1 MSRRGRIPLRI
12 VAKRRVDQGQDEH
25 ERDAPRRGATTAEQ
39 VPGIRAQIVVLAGGT
54 VGQKHVVESETLIG
68 RGSEATVQLDDPEIS
83 RAHARI
89 DGDST
94 QGFVIQDLGSR
105 NGTFLNDVDIER
117 AALQFGDRLRLGGR
131 VLLLF
136 TKYDSVAEEILR
148 RQRLEALGRLAAG
161 IAHDFNNL
169 LGAVLASL
177 DYVRRFP
184 ESRVREGH
192 ITESIDDAFMAA
204 ERASELTPRLLGF
217 ARAEHGH
224 EVVSL
229 SEICAEVGQLAERTF
244 GRLIRIQCEIEPN
257 LMVLGSSTQ
266 LHQIFMNL
274 CLNARDAMPDGGKLS
289 IFVARA
295 REPGAHHKAGD
306 IAVTV
311 RDTGPGMAP
320 DVCDHIF
327 EPFFTTKGDG
337 AGIGLGLATVAEM
350 VAAHGGRVEVES
362 DRGKGSTFMV
372 FLPDAT
378 GTKRGPQTLAT
389 APPQAAARERRRD
402 QVILVVDDE
411 RIVRRSLSRML
422 KLAGYVVLEAADG
435 EEAIAVYAGESPAP
449 DLVLLDLDMPKLC
462 GEDTQREL
470 RRINPKVR
478 VLGISGHRDAARERV
493 FRADGALGFLRKPWT
508 GPDLLQ
514 AIANSLHDA
523 RRPPG
528 LETTASRSLPPEL
541 RDELKRGKR

>member
-1 MSRRGRIPLRI
+1 M
-12 VAKRRVDQGQDEH
+12 
-25 ERDAPRRGATTAEQ
+25 
-39 VPGIRAQIVVLAGGT
+39 VLAGGT
-54 VGQKHVVESETLIG
+54 VGQKHVMESSATIG
-68 RGSEATVQLDDPEIS
+68 RGSDATIQLDDAEIS
-83 RAHARI
+83 RVHARI
-89 DGDST
+89 EGDST
-94 QGFVIQDLGSR
+94 NGFVVEDLGSR
-105 NGTFLNDVDIER
+105 NGTFLNDVDVER

-184 ESRVREGH
+184 EGRVREAH

-204 ERASELTPRLLGF
+204 ERASELTPRLLDF

-224 EVVSL
+224 EVVTL
-229 SEICAEVGQLAERTF
+229 SEICAEVGRLAERTF
-244 GRLIRIQCEIEPN
+244 GRLVRIQCDIEPN

-289 IFVARA
+289 IFVARV
-295 REPGAHHKAGD
+295 REPGEQSQGRE

-311 RDTGPGMAP
+311 RDTGAGIAP

-378 GTKRGPQTLAT
+378 GTKRRPETSVT
-389 APPQAAARERRRD
+389 APPPAATESRRRD
-402 QVILVVDDE
+402 KVILVVDDE

-422 KLAGYVVLEAADG
+422 KLAGYVVMEAGDG
-435 EEAIAVYAGESPAP
+435 EEAVTVYADESPPP

-462 GEDTQREL
+462 GEDTQRAL
-470 RRINPKVR
+470 RRINPNVR

-508 GPDLLQ
+508 GPGLLQ
-514 AIANSLHDA
+514 AIANALHDA
-523 RRPPG
+523 RRTPD
-528 LETTASRSLPPEL
+528 LETTASRPLPPEL
-541 RDELKRGKR
+541 RNQVKQKKG

>member
-1 MSRRGRIPLRI
+1 
-12 VAKRRVDQGQDEH
+12 
-25 ERDAPRRGATTAEQ
+25 
-39 VPGIRAQIVVLAGGT
+39 VVLAGGP
-54 VGQKHVVESETLIG
+54 VGQKHVIQSGATIG
-68 RGSEATVQLDDPEIS
+68 RGSEATIQLDDAEVS

-89 DGDST
+89 EGNPAS
-94 QGFVIQDLGSR
+94 GFVVEDLGSR
-105 NGTFLNDVDIER
+105 NGTFLNDVDVER

-184 ESRVREGH
+184 ESRLREEH
-192 ITESIDDAFMAA
+192 IAESLDDAFIAA
-204 ERASELTPRLLGF
+204 ERASELTPRLLDF

-224 EVVSL
+224 ELVNL
-229 SEICAEVGQLAERTF
+229 SEICAEVGRLAERTF
-244 GRLIRIQCEIEPN
+244 GRLIRIECDVEPN

-274 CLNARDAMPDGGKLS
+274 CLNARDAMPDGGELS
-289 IFVARA
+289 LFAARV
-295 REPGAHHKAGD
+295 RDPGPHQRAGD
-306 IAVTV
+306 VAVTV
-311 RDTGPGMAP
+311 RDTGAGMAP
-320 DVCDHIF
+320 DVCEHIF
-327 EPFFTTKGDG
+327 EPFFTTKDNG
-337 AGIGLGLATVAEM
+337 AGVGLGLATVAEM

-362 DRGKGSTFMV
+362 DRGQGSTFQV
-372 FLPDAT
+372 FLPDAA
-378 GTKRGPQTLAT
+378 GAKRDLETSVT
-389 APPQAAARERRRD
+389 APPPAASSEPRRD
-402 QVILVVDDE
+402 KVVLVVDDE

-435 EEAIAVYAGESPAP
+435 EEALAVYADGAPPP

-462 GEDTQREL
+462 GEDTQRQL
-470 RRINPKVR
+470 RKLNPTVR

-508 GPDLLQ
+508 GPELLQ
-514 AIANSLHDA
+514 AMANALQDP
-523 RRPPG
+523 RRTPD
-528 LETTASRSLPPEL
+528 LETTASRPVPPEL
-541 RDELKRGKR
+541 RDQVRRRKRR